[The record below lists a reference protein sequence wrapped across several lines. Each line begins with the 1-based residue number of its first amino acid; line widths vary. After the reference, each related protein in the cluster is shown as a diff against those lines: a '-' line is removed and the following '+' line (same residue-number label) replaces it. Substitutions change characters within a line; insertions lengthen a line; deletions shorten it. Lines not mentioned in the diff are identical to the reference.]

1 VSGVAVNPF
10 LVNLG
15 LFIYYAIQ
23 IYIWIVIIRVLLT
36 WINPNPYSPFMQFL
50 SRAADPALDL
60 ARRYCPLAL
69 GGLDFS
75 PILAIMALS
84 LLGSFLGRWLI
95 NGASPA
101 LLLPMAALGLIQLLD
116 SLAWILIALM
126 AARLIMS
133 FVHPSP
139 YNPIVR
145 VVYGLSE
152 PLLAPLRRFLP
163 PGRTG
168 LDWRPLL
175 FLLLTWLIK
184 SILLVELARLV
195 VLAWMS

>member
-1 VSGVAVNPF
+1 VVNPL

-15 LFIYYAIQ
+15 QFIYYAIH
-23 IYIWIVIIRVLLT
+23 IYIWIVIVRVLLT
-36 WINPNPYSPFMQFL
+36 WINPNPYSPVMQFL

-60 ARRYCPLAL
+60 ARRCCPLTL

-75 PILAIMALS
+75 PILVIMALS
-84 LLGSFLGRWLI
+84 LTGSFLGLWLI
-95 NGASPA
+95 KGASPA
-101 LLLPMAALGLIQLLD
+101 LLLPLVALGLIRLLD
-116 SLAWILIALM
+116 SIAGILVALM

-133 FVHPSP
+133 FVRPSP

-163 PGRTG
+163 PGRNG

-184 SILLVELARLV
+184 SILLVELAQLV
-195 VLAWMS
+195 MLTWMP